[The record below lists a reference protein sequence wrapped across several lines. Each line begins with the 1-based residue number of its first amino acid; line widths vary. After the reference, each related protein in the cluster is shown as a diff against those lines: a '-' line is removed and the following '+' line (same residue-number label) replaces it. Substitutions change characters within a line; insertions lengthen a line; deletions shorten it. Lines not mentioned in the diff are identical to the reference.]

1 MIHLIQ
7 SILPYKFIYVHF
19 KHAHHSHAT
28 RAEVLLARSA
38 TSLPMTSALAFQQR
52 WHLFPCLLHGNETD
66 ISFNLNDKQITQYR
80 VHIDVF
86 EAQIE
91 IILHLAEFTSSVFV
105 QRREH
110 IVVLLKESVQRSC
123 VVCRLYLRTC
133 INETPEGDRRERKEV
148 AARWCFRVLEP
159 TQQDRSHIEQPPSP
173 LLVSTFPRTL
183 TRSYQSVLL
192 CKYAQL
198 NDRRTQRTTPESA
211 ICTPKK

>member
-52 WHLFPCLLHGNETD
+52 WHLFPC
-66 ISFNLNDKQITQYR
+66 R

-159 TQQDRSHIEQPPSP
+159 
-173 LLVSTFPRTL
+173 
-183 TRSYQSVLL
+183 
-192 CKYAQL
+192 A
-198 NDRRTQRTTPESA
+198 
-211 ICTPKK
+211 

>member
-19 KHAHHSHAT
+19 EHAHHSHAM

-66 ISFNLNDKQITQYR
+66 ISFNLNDKQITHYR
-80 VHIDVF
+80 IHIDIF
-86 EAQIE
+86 EAQVQ
-91 IILHLAEFTSSVFV
+91 IILHLAECMSSVIV

-110 IVVLLKESVQRSC
+110 IVVLSKESVQRGC
-123 VVCRLYLRTC
+123 VVCRLCLPSC
-133 INETPEGDRRERKEV
+133 ICKRPEGDRRVRKEV

-159 TQQDRSHIEQPPSP
+159 TQQDRSHIEQLPSP

-183 TRSYQSVLL
+183 TRS
-192 CKYAQL
+192 
-198 NDRRTQRTTPESA
+198 
-211 ICTPKK
+211 